1 MREPETVEELWPE
14 SAESECDGD
23 CLPLMQTSP
32 VLTVLTW
39 SETTSTTS
47 SIVSDWTDSSDS
59 DWSPTSAE
67 IEKECFLVLLGVGFS
82 LIIAEML

>member
-1 MREPETVEELWPE
+1 MEELWPE